1 MDAVTCLESGAGL
14 QVVFPLTPDPSPPL
28 GARGGICM
36 SQRGLELVLCRVISQ
51 RGLKD
56 GYSWWMRM
64 PERGVCRVVVR
75 EVMFCRA
82 CGWIVVGCSAGVRG

>member
-14 QVVFPLTPDPSPPL
+14 QVVFPLTPPAPPEE
-28 GARGGICM
+28 AREEFCVPQPGLELVLFSVM
-36 SQRGLELVLCRVISQ
+36 SQRGL
-51 RGLKD
+51 KN

-64 PERGVCRVVVR
+64 PGRGVCRVVVR

-82 CGWIVVGCSAGVRG
+82 CGWIVVGCNAGVRG